1 MRRIEFLFF
10 IVFFFLLVAV
20 FALNIIAPG
29 TITSPAHLAIDFASP
44 PDAPQT
50 WAVADWVPTKYRAL
64 FRWIVQGTFALFFTP
79 NDANG
84 FYWAFVFWSF
94 VFFYADLIALYFFL
108 RLLNFAEKF
117 SFAGCLLFL
126 ISPPVLL
133 AYKYPVYTRE
143 EPLAYLLILLGLI
156 AIIQAKPVWIAI
168 LGFFAGLT
176 RETTL
181 ILPLTYWLTAHDA
194 WRKKILVMIPPII
207 AVVGVRV
214 LLGYQTYD
222 PFEGS
227 RYNFETPLQSIA
239 FLFMIFGFLW
249 FAFALRLCKRWR
261 DSNADPAWRMLIAT
275 APIVT
280 LLALGTHIAF
290 ARAREIRISYI
301 LFPWVIPLALDWF
314 RANQDRL
321 RAQIRNPIYR
331 ASVCAIFATLSIAI
345 FAFHLTQPELMRLHL
360 ADFKNGFWLFLLSVH
375 LTASVALFAPLPK
388 SS

>member
-1 MRRIEFLFF
+1 MRRLEIFF
-10 IVFFFLLVAV
+10 FSVFFFLLLAV
-20 FALNIIAPG
+20 FALNVIAPG
-29 TITSPAHLAIDFASP
+29 TITSPAHLAIDLASP

-64 FRWIVQGTFALFFTP
+64 FRWIVQGSFAIFFAP

-84 FYWAFVFWSF
+84 FYWTFVFWSF

-108 RLLNFAEKF
+108 RALAFDEKF
-117 SFAGCLLFL
+117 SFAGGLLFL

-143 EPLAYLLILLGLI
+143 EPLAYLMLLLGLI
-156 AIIQAKPVWIAI
+156 AIIKAKPAWVA
-168 LGFFAGLT
+168 LFGFFAGLT

-181 ILPLTYWLTAHDA
+181 ILPLTYFLATRDSLT
-194 WRKKILVMIPPII
+194 KKILVFVPPIL
-207 AVVGVRV
+207 AGVGVRV
-214 LLGYQTYD
+214 LLGYQAYD
-222 PFEGS
+222 PLEGA

-249 FAFALRLCKRWR
+249 FAFAVRLRERGR
-261 DSNADPAWRMLIAT
+261 ATNDPAWHILVTT

-301 LFPWVIPLALDWF
+301 LFPWVIPLALDWL
-314 RANQDRL
+314 RVNHKRL
-321 RAQIRNPIYR
+321 RAQIRNPIYL
-331 ASVCAIFATLSIAI
+331 ASVGALFAIMSAAI
-345 FAFHLTQPELMRLHL
+345 FAFHLTQPELMRLYF
-360 ADFKNGFWLFLLSVH
+360 ADFKNGFWLFLLSVN
-375 LTASVALFAPLPK
+375 LTVSIALFVPMPIQRR
-388 SS
+388 